1 MEDVVLTMDRNA
13 THVAA
18 YQTVAR
24 KNGEGIPVARG
35 NTPETFDLF
44 YCGRFIG
51 AEDLPGSDGYCG
63 PNSGLQCVSCREFQQ
78 NPSPEPVAPQVTKH
92 EPVQT
97 SPDITTSVITT
108 SAPTTGPPTNADRF
122 EWRRSLLRSL
132 VADGHITKQQYR
144 AKIKE
149 NRVKFEHEQ
158 AVKPV
163 KNSKLSVEALL
174 LLEML
179 DKSEDLVTSKLQ
191 ELWHKYDLDKNGVL
205 DFQEAVFFFT
215 DLEDASLALITQ
227 SLGSLGAIAASTAKD
242 VMGSPDFN
250 QLKYGNHYKALDAN
264 GDGTIDFGEFVAF
277 LKQQVKETAKSRQ
290 QREELKQ
297 VTQIMDNGC
306 AQQ

>member
-1 MEDVVLTMDRNA
+1 
-13 THVAA
+13 
-18 YQTVAR
+18 
-24 KNGEGIPVARG
+24 
-35 NTPETFDLF
+35 
-44 YCGRFIG
+44 
-51 AEDLPGSDGYCG
+51 
-63 PNSGLQCVSCREFQQ
+63 
-78 NPSPEPVAPQVTKH
+78 
-92 EPVQT
+92 
-97 SPDITTSVITT
+97 
-108 SAPTTGPPTNADRF
+108 
-122 EWRRSLLRSL
+122 

-205 DFQEAVFFFT
+205 DFQAAVFFFT
-215 DLEDASLALITQ
+215 DLADASLALITK
-227 SLGSLGAIAASTAKD
+227 SLGPLGVLATATAEMANSIIP
-242 VMGSPDFN
+242 VIGPDFN
-250 QLKYGNHYKALDAN
+250 QLKYGAHYKALDAN

-290 QREELKQ
+290 QREEMKQ
-297 VTQIMDNGC
+297 VTQIMEGGC